1 MEIKKNQEYIV
12 DIIDNGF
19 SGEGIAK
26 IDNFTIFIN
35 GAIKGEKV
43 KILIV
48 KVVSSYAFAK
58 LLEIIE
64 KTESRVEEKCKTFI
78 KCGGCS
84 LRHMKY
90 DCTLQLKKQMVENC
104 LYKELG
110 RKINVNETIGM
121 SNPYYYRNKLQYPIG
136 LDHSKQAIMG
146 IYANRSHNIISV
158 DQCFIQDQTCQ
169 NIAKDVYEFIKKN
182 RLEPYDET
190 TLQGIFRHI
199 VIKIGKFSNEIMVIL
214 VLNKEKFEKQDEL
227 VSYLL
232 DRYSNIKTIIKNI
245 NSQNTNVILG
255 KKNIILYGSGYI
267 YDQLG
272 EYKFKISP
280 LSFYQVNPIQTKVLY
295 NKAIEIAKLE
305 GSETVLDLYCG
316 IGTISI
322 FLSKYIKK
330 VYGIE
335 VVEDAIKD
343 AEENVKINGINN
355 VEFLAGDVEKILPEL
370 LKRVIP
376 DVVFVDPPRKGLD
389 QNTIKNIM
397 KVNPEKIVYISCNP
411 ATLARDLRLLGEKY
425 EVKKVQPVDMFP
437 YTTHVECVALLTL
450 ENQ

>member
-190 TLQGIFRHI
+190 TLQGVFRHI

-255 KKNIILYGSGYI
+255 RKNIILYGSGYI

-343 AEENVKINGINN
+343 AKENVKINGINN

-437 YTTHVECVALLTL
+437 YTSHVECVALLTL

>member
-343 AEENVKINGINN
+343 AKENVKINGINN